1 MKTKEEIKE
10 IKERC
15 TKIKFKCKKNKNG
28 LFSMHLRNRH
38 KKISLI
44 LSFYDTKEEAEAVF
58 DKFYM
63 VFYLYGEKKTY
74 KELKKYIKEE
84 NRRRFSKIK
93 CRYKELKELP
103 NSFICENGD
112 LYHTNYFICEN
123 GDLYHIKRQ
132 MLLNKSAQSI
142 AKHGYK
148 TFSLRENNKCM
159 TKNTHR
165 FIAKYFLDDFN
176 ENLMVDHIDR
186 NKLNNHVSNL
196 RMVTKRENF
205 LNSDF
210 YDNSKG
216 YRLINGKYQV
226 RITIFQQS
234 FTLGTYKTKSEAIDA
249 YKAAKEKTKD
259 ISEENIA
266 EFSKYAKKIQLK
278 AENKRKGN
286 IS

>member
-1 MKTKEEIKE
+1 MKTEEEIKE

-28 LFSMHLRNRH
+28 LFSMILRNRH
-38 KKISLI
+38 KKFALI

-58 DKFYM
+58 YKFYM
-63 VFYLYGEKKTY
+63 VFYLYGEEKAY

-112 LYHTNYFICEN
+112 LYQ
-123 GDLYHIKRQ
+123 IKRQ

-142 AKHGYK
+142 CKHGYK

-186 NKLNNHVSNL
+186 NKLNNHISNL
-196 RMVTKRENF
+196 RMVTRRENYI
-205 LNSDF
+205 NSF
-210 YDNSKG
+210 AYDNAKG
-216 YRLINGKYQV
+216 YRLMNGKYQA
-226 RITIFQQS
+226 RITIFQQG

-249 YKAAKEKTKD
+249 YKAAREKTKN
-259 ISEENIA
+259 ISKENIA
-266 EFSKYAKKIQLK
+266 ELSKYAKKMQLK